1 MYFYNTHSD
10 IYEHCIKG
18 LLMDTIYIVFY
29 LVVGLVLL
37 VGGAEGLI
45 RGGSSLALSFGVSPL
60 IIGLTLVAF
69 GTSSPELVV
78 SIKAAV
84 EGNADISLGNVI
96 GSNIAN
102 IGLILGIAVLIQPVA
117 VRLQIV
123 KKEIPIMIGFTLLF
137 FVVLLLINVINIFI
151 GIFFLLLL
159 LVYTSYGIYISRK
172 EEKSVSAEE
181 MHVGKKLNTWLAFL
195 LALGGLAFLAFG
207 ADLFLK
213 GAVELAKRM
222 GVSDIVIGLTIVAV
236 GTSLPELFTTVYAAI
251 KKEADIALGN
261 VVGSNIFNILGII
274 GVASVVNPIQ
284 TTSIKLI
291 DLSMMLIFS
300 IAVFVVSKTGLKIQ
314 RTEGIILLLVYLAYV
329 YYLIIITN

>member
-1 MYFYNTHSD
+1 
-10 IYEHCIKG
+10 
-18 LLMDTIYIVFY
+18 MDTLYIVFY
-29 LVVGLVLL
+29 LVIGLIML

-78 SIKAAV
+78 SLKAAV
-84 EGNADISLGNVI
+84 DGNADISLGNVI

-102 IGLILGIAVLIQPVA
+102 IGLILGIAVLIQPVV

-123 KKEIPIMIGFTLLF
+123 KKEIPIMIGFSILF
-137 FVVLLLINVINIFI
+137 FLVLIFADTVNFIIGTAFLLILII
-151 GIFFLLLL
+151 
-159 LVYTSYGIYISRK
+159 YTIYGIYISRK
-172 EEKSVSAEE
+172 EEKLVSAEE
-181 MHVGKKLNTWLAFL
+181 MNVGKKLKTWLAFL

-222 GVSDIVIGLTIVAV
+222 GVSDIVIGLTIVAI

-284 TTSIKLI
+284 TSSIKLI
-291 DLSMMLIFS
+291 DLSMMLFFS

-314 RTEGIILLLVYLAYV
+314 RTEGVILLSVYSAYV
-329 YYLIIITN
+329 YYLISTTN

>member
-1 MYFYNTHSD
+1 
-10 IYEHCIKG
+10 
-18 LLMDTIYIVFY
+18 MDTLYIVFY
-29 LVVGLVLL
+29 LVIGLVLL
-37 VGGAEGLI
+37 VGGAEALI

-78 SIKAAV
+78 SVKAAA

-102 IGLILGIAVLIQPVA
+102 IGLILGLAVFIQPVA

-123 KKEIPIMIGFTLLF
+123 KKEIPIMIAVTFLF
-137 FVVLLLINVINIFI
+137 FVVLLLTELINIFI
-151 GIFFLLLL
+151 GITFLLLL
-159 LVYTSYGIYISRK
+159 IIYTSYGIYISRK

-181 MHVGKKLNTWLAFL
+181 MNVGKKLNTWLAFL

-284 TTSIKLI
+284 TSSIKLI
-291 DLSMMLIFS
+291 DLSAMLIFS

-314 RTEGIILLLVYLAYV
+314 RTEGVILMLVYSFYV
-329 YYLIIITN
+329 YYLISIAN

>member
-1 MYFYNTHSD
+1 
-10 IYEHCIKG
+10 
-18 LLMDTIYIVFY
+18 MDTLYIVFY
-29 LVVGLVLL
+29 LVIGLVLL

-159 LVYTSYGIYISRK
+159 LIYTSYGIYISRK

-181 MHVGKKLNTWLAFL
+181 MHVGKRLNTWLALL

-284 TTSIKLI
+284 TSSIKLI

-314 RTEGIILLLVYLAYV
+314 RTEGIILLSVYLAYV

>member
-10 IYEHCIKG
+10 IYGHCIKG
-18 LLMDTIYIVFY
+18 FLMDTLYIVFY
-29 LVVGLVLL
+29 LVIGLVLL

-291 DLSMMLIFS
+291 DLSMMLVFS

-314 RTEGIILLLVYLAYV
+314 RTEGIILLSVYLAYV

>member
-1 MYFYNTHSD
+1 
-10 IYEHCIKG
+10 
-18 LLMDTIYIVFY
+18 MDTIYIIFY
-29 LVVGLVLL
+29 LFVGLILL
-37 VGGAEGLI
+37 VGGAEALI

-78 SIKAAV
+78 SVKAAV

-102 IGLILGIAVLIQPVA
+102 IGLILGLAVLIQPIS

-123 KKEIPIMIGFTLLF
+123 KKEIPIMIGFTILF
-137 FVVLLLINVINIFI
+137 FVVLLLTKAINIFI

-159 LVYTSYGIYISRK
+159 LIYTSYGIYISRR
-172 EEKSVSAEE
+172 EEKSVTAEE
-181 MHVGKKLNTWLAFL
+181 MNVGKKLNTWIAFL
-195 LALGGLAFLAFG
+195 LAIAGLAFLAFG

-222 GVSDIVIGLTIVAV
+222 GVSDIVIGLTIVAI

-251 KKEADIALGN
+251 KKEADIALGS

-284 TTSIKLI
+284 TSSIKLI
-291 DLSMMLIFS
+291 DLSMMLFFS

-314 RTEGIILLLVYLAYV
+314 RTEGIILMSVYSSYI
-329 YYLIIITN
+329 YYLVSVSN

>member
-1 MYFYNTHSD
+1 
-10 IYEHCIKG
+10 
-18 LLMDTIYIVFY
+18 MDTLYIVFY
-29 LVVGLVLL
+29 LVIGLVLL

-159 LVYTSYGIYISRK
+159 LIYTSYGIYISRK

-181 MHVGKKLNTWLAFL
+181 MHVGKRLNTWLALL

-284 TTSIKLI
+284 TSSIKLI
-291 DLSMMLIFS
+291 DLSM
-300 IAVFVVSKTGLKIQ
+300 
-314 RTEGIILLLVYLAYV
+314 
-329 YYLIIITN
+329 

>member
-1 MYFYNTHSD
+1 
-10 IYEHCIKG
+10 
-18 LLMDTIYIVFY
+18 MDTLYIVFY
-29 LVVGLVLL
+29 LVIGLVLL
-37 VGGAEGLI
+37 VGGAEALI

-78 SIKAAV
+78 SVKAAV
-84 EGNADISLGNVI
+84 DGNADISLGNVI

-102 IGLILGIAVLIQPVA
+102 IGLILGLAVFIQPVA

-123 KKEIPIMIGFTLLF
+123 KKEIPIMIAVTFLF
-137 FVVLLLINVINIFI
+137 FVVLLLTELINIFI
-151 GIFFLLLL
+151 GITFLLLL
-159 LVYTSYGIYISRK
+159 IIYTSYGIYISRK
-172 EEKSVSAEE
+172 EEKSVTAEE
-181 MHVGKKLNTWLAFL
+181 MNVGKKLKTWLAFL

-284 TTSIKLI
+284 TSSIKLI
-291 DLSMMLIFS
+291 DLSAMLIFS

-314 RTEGIILLLVYLAYV
+314 RTEGVILMLVYSAYV
-329 YYLIIITN
+329 YYLISIAN